1 MGFWIFI
8 VLSNLLILVIMF
20 VFGKIFS
27 ATAPKK
33 INYIFGYRTAR
44 SMKNEQTWEFAHKR
58 LGKIWK
64 RISIALLS
72 VAVLPM
78 LIVIGKSEDTIGTV
92 GMIVCYFEIAVMI
105 LTVIIVEQA
114 LKKNF
119 DKNGNKIEKD

>member
-1 MGFWIFI
+1 MEFWIFI
-8 VLSNLLILVIMF
+8 VLSNLLIPVIMF

-33 INYIFGYRTAR
+33 INYIFGYRTSR

-64 RISIALLS
+64 RLSIALLS

-78 LIVIGKSEDTIGTV
+78 LFVIGKSEDAISTV
-92 GMIVCYFEIAVMI
+92 GVIVCFFEIAVMI